1 MFKLLY
7 VLLAVLM
14 FIALVADAVYARS
27 GAGGTYGTVIE
38 GQGWKLFDWISK
50 GLGAIAIA
58 SGIAWAAIRRGMGD
72 ENALKQGFEII
83 MAGIVVFASKNIV
96 QMLMEIFG

>member
-1 MFKLLY
+1 MKRCGKVKS
-7 VLLAVLM
+7 VLSGLVLVLGMAGLA
-14 FIALVADAVYARS
+14 YAQT
-27 GAGGTYGTVIE
+27 TYGSVIE
-38 GQGWKLFDWISK
+38 GQGWKLFNWITK

-72 ENALKQGFEII
+72 EHALKQGFEII
-83 MAGIVVFASKNIV
+83 IAGVVVFASKNIV